1 MGHVVGYTDC
11 LNTEKAKAE
20 AVADINELAI
30 QNGDCHAPIQSIRW
44 VNVTCSSREDALEWI
59 RKYQRNWYDQMAVK
73 YYERAENK
81 KTQELRTR
89 IAKLRE
95 KQEKFEEA
103 TIPSVVKT
111 SKYLSCKGCGSTLA
125 REYLPKTWAHCPLCG
140 KTMRSKTNLERIN
153 NYQKRISQLDKQL
166 DEEIKKSKLKREWWL
181 IKYEYHV

>member
-11 LNTEKAKAE
+11 LNTERAKAE
-20 AVADINELAI
+20 AIADINELAI

-44 VNVTCSSREDALEWI
+44 SNVTCSSREDALNWI

-73 YYERAENK
+73 YYEYGGNK

-95 KQEKFEEA
+95 KQEKYEEA
-103 TIPSVVKT
+103 TIPCVVKT
-111 SKYLSCKGCGSTLA
+111 SKYLSCKGCGSKLA
-125 REYLPKTWAHCPLCG
+125 REYLPTNWAHCPLCG